1 MLKLTL
7 LEVFLRALPESFLV
21 VFAVYAF
28 SKTVINVKR
37 YIISSLIYVILI
49 YIIRLLPIQYGVH
62 TILNIIVII
71 LLTVNINKISI
82 IKSIQT
88 SLMTIILEFICEGI
102 NVFTIQYIFKVDI
115 AHLLS
120 VPSLK
125 IIYGIPSLLI
135 FAVTVAIYYFWSDRR
150 KKLSEVIDGEI
161 I

>member
-62 TILNIIVII
+62 TILNIIVLIV
-71 LLTVNINKISI
+71 LTVNINKIVI
-82 IKSIQT
+82 IKSIQA
-88 SLMTIILEFICEGI
+88 SIMALILLFICEGI
-102 NVFTIQYIFKVDI
+102 NIFIIQYILKVNVVN
-115 AHLLS
+115 LLS
-120 VPSLK
+120 NTSLK
-125 IIYGIPSLLI
+125 TLYGIPSLVI
-135 FAVTVAIYYFWSDRR
+135 FATTVFTYYFCLVRR
-150 KKLSEVIDGEI
+150 KKLNEVINGETI
-161 I
+161 